1 MEHDR
6 KGNTSFNGLSRHSV
20 DSQNEKKRR
29 NYKLIVD
36 PMLRGGGQKLYRFEG
51 LDPMDNRPIHVRDP
65 RSRLTR
71 LWSKK
76 IPADLPI
83 PRFKYD
89 EHYVGEPP
97 PNEVTFTNLN
107 DNINQDFLENMVK
120 VYGNVEEVK
129 IYYNPKNK
137 KHLGVGKVMFLS
149 SKSAKMCA
157 DKLNQSSKMGNVM
170 TVFVDAGGKERQK
183 IVDDMLSD
191 KPKTSAPVSAP
202 TVLSDPRRN
211 RRLSSSSSFPTLK
224 SASSI
229 QSDFSTSIQSQS
241 SFDAYDPEA
250 YDPEFEYSLTQ
261 PPPHLPSQPPPP
273 LPSQPMYPSSE
284 KSFNSSQSDLG
295 YGSGTPMSNYN
306 HDSYNKGYD
315 MQSNTPSGSFY
326 PGANQNQF
334 GMSQSHGNSGANSGY
349 GFQQQTQQPPPPLP
363 PQPPHQPPPHLPSH
377 PPPPH
382 LPSHPPPH
390 LPPHH
395 SHVAPLH
402 QNQHHQMS
410 YNNNENQYS
419 SNQDTDRY
427 PPDPRNRGNNHHRN
441 RQNSEG
447 GSRGDHRNRDWRR
460 DRDHRHSRDSRD
472 HRDRGDDRMG
482 ERDGYNREPQ
492 RDRFNRRSNDRD
504 NDRGNNRDRNHHDRF
519 NRDMR
524 DSKRGG
530 PGGGKDRIDSRAG
543 PGGGKDRMDGRGERD
558 IGRFRHRP
566 EPAEK
571 SMEREKPPPQLP
583 KPKTPEPEPAQEE
596 EPRSMSL
603 ESRIQSL
610 LQNAMGEGF
619 GSPSSDSTS
628 DSRKKEST
636 PPPTSRWE
644 KPSSGPRT
652 PEPEVPRVPPI
663 PVVDQTSTPYNHM
676 SHFGTP
682 RDSGPQSTPDF
693 RDVNSVQGSVNGS
706 INVSVPPPSFHP
718 ANISGMPDMYNQLQ
732 PSQDTATPKMSQE
745 TVQDTKS
752 ASDDDDRM
760 SISSGGSGD
769 QNIEVNPLL
778 HPSGDVPSQPM
789 VPLVNTN
796 FMSPN
801 TSQPT
806 AWQAGSYNYGFNC
819 GQMMDMSGYN
829 VCNQNYYNQYVNNS
843 LNASSQGQ
851 VVDQSEED
859 EKVEKT
865 FAAVLDGCIK
875 ELKQI
880 MQKDMCKKMV
890 ENSAFKSFDGWWNN
904 EEQRNKQLPQKTVP
918 EKLPD
923 KPSSIKPTV
932 TVGKKE
938 VSSTIASLFEPQHPW
953 TKEGEINFGSYS
965 GGGMS
970 GGFLGI
976 RGGMPRLPSFKRKF
990 RPPSPPP
997 EDEESKGAHDEG
1009 DDEAKMEDDAGSD
1022 DEVASKRATR
1032 KAVVS
1037 DSSDDD
1043 EEEGEDDEDEDE
1055 EDEDD
1060 DEEVSGESSEDE
1072 SEEEDE
1078 SEASVSDSD
1087 DEDEEDEEDTTVDVE
1102 GKDDDEEEDPIIDV
1116 TSKEDREEGEDD
1128 EEDLSVGE
1136 PAKVEKEETEDE
1148 EEQEEDN
1155 DKEDEE
1161 DEEVDMSLS
1170 ETEEKEEK
1178 EKSESPQPSDRVL
1191 PSNEEI
1197 CDKDNAEKEDSQTE
1211 SEKVNN
1217 DNAKSSFDA
1226 NLAIAKNLTKSNF
1239 QTLLDASEILSL
1251 RELVQKPSILK
1262 ETEKVKEEVIDVVDS
1277 EPDKEERFGFLAEH
1291 DYFAP
1296 PVLPPGQEAEE
1307 IDSDG
1312 TMSADEETSSMEVF
1326 MDHNYCLPPKIP
1338 PKLEMPVEEL
1348 KPEPVKDVVKPKELV
1363 KTELPQENKKPTA
1376 KRKPRKPKQPTLTDI
1391 TEETVHLNK
1400 QRGSRELANLLEP
1413 IKPIPKFDPRNLDD
1427 ERKVFFDMYTSGLD
1441 PEDIMFLKK
1450 TYENLLQSEDPACY
1464 WINDILWV
1472 DHPVTNIPDPV
1483 PPKKRR
1489 KLEDMPKIHS
1499 TGSART
1505 EGFYKLSVKDK
1516 TGNRLDA
1523 FKAGKEPDTRLE
1535 KKAHTSRE
1543 ARHENRRLQ
1552 TTFADLDVGDLL
1564 RFNQLKY
1571 RKKQLRFARSDI
1583 HDWGLFALEPIAADE
1598 MVIEYVGQG
1607 VRQSVADLRE
1617 KKYEADGIGS
1627 SYMFRVDAET
1637 IIDATKS
1644 GNLARFINHCC
1655 NPNCYAKV
1663 ITVESQKKI
1672 VIYSKRDIDVNE
1684 EITYDYKFPIED
1696 EKIPCLCG
1704 ATSCR
1709 GTLN

>member
-6 KGNTSFNGLSRHSV
+6 KGNTSFNGLSRHLV
-20 DSQNEKKRR
+20 DSQHEKKRR

-71 LWSKK
+71 LWTKK
-76 IPADLPI
+76 LPADLPI

-120 VYGNVEEVK
+120 VYGSVEEVK

-149 SKSAKMCA
+149 SKSAKLCA
-157 DKLNQSSKMGNVM
+157 DKLNHSSKMGNVM

-191 KPKTSAPVSAP
+191 KPKNSAPVSSAA
-202 TVLSDPRRN
+202 TSVLTDPRRN
-211 RRLSSSSSFPTLK
+211 RRLSSSSSYPTLK
-224 SASSI
+224 SSSSI

-250 YDPEFEYSLTQ
+250 YDPELEYSLSQ
-261 PPPHLPSQPPPP
+261 PPPHLPTQPPPP
-273 LPSQPMYPSSE
+273 LPTQPMYASSE
-284 KSFNSSQSDLG
+284 KSFSSSQSDLG
-295 YGSGTPMSNYN
+295 YTSGTPMSNYS
-306 HDSYNKGYD
+306 HDGFNKGFD
-315 MQSNTPSGSFY
+315 GQSNTPGSSFY
-326 PGANQNQF
+326 TGSNHNQF

-349 GFQQQTQQPPPPLP
+349 GFQQQPPPPLP
-363 PQPPHQPPPHLPSH
+363 PQPPPHQPPPHIPSH
-377 PPPPH
+377 PPPH

-390 LPPHH
+390 LPPHQ
-395 SHVAPLH
+395 SHVAPIH
-402 QNQHHQMS
+402 QNQHHHMS

-419 SNQDTDRY
+419 SNQDMDRY
-427 PPDPRNRGNNHHRN
+427 PSDPRHRGSNHHRN
-441 RQNSEG
+441 RQNSDG
-447 GSRGDHRNRDWRR
+447 GPRGDHRNRDWRR

-482 ERDGYNREPQ
+482 ERDGYNRDSQ
-492 RDRFNRRSNDRD
+492 RDRFNRRDRD
-504 NDRGNNRDRNHHDRF
+504 NDRGNNRERNHHDRF
-519 NRDMR
+519 NRDTREM
-524 DSKRGG
+524 KRGG
-530 PGGGKDRIDSRAG
+530 PGGGKDRMDMRTG

-558 IGRFRHRP
+558 SGRFRHRQ
-566 EPAEK
+566 ESSER
-571 SMEREKPPPQLP
+571 SMEREKPPPQPP
-583 KPKTPEPEPAQEE
+583 KPKTPEPEPVQEE

-603 ESRIQSL
+603 DSRIQSL

-628 DSRKKEST
+628 DSRKKETT
-636 PPPTSRWE
+636 PPPTRWE
-644 KPSSGPRT
+644 KPVSGPRT
-652 PEPEVPRVPPI
+652 PEPEVPRVPPL
-663 PVVDQTSTPYNHM
+663 PVVDQPPTPFNHM

-682 RDSGPQSTPDF
+682 RESGPHSTPDF
-693 RDVNSVQGSVNGS
+693 RDVNSVPGSVNGN
-706 INVSVPPPSFHP
+706 INMNVLPPSFHP
-718 ANISGMPDMYNQLQ
+718 ANIPGMPDMYNKLQ
-732 PSQDTATPKMSQE
+732 PSQDKATPTQE
-745 TVQDTKS
+745 VVQDNKS

-778 HPSGDVPSQPM
+778 HPSGEVPNQTM
-789 VPLVNTN
+789 APLVNTN

-806 AWQAGSYNYGFNC
+806 AWQTGSYNYGFNC
-819 GQMMDMSGYN
+819 GPSVDMSGYN
-829 VCNQNYYNQYVNNS
+829 VYNQNYYNQCMNNS
-843 LNASSQGQ
+843 LNVSSQGQ

-904 EEQRNKQLPQKTVP
+904 EEQRHKQMPQKILP
-918 EKLPD
+918 EKLTE
-923 KPSSIKPTV
+923 KPSSVKPTV

-953 TKEGEINFGSYS
+953 TKEGEINFSSYS
-965 GGGMS
+965 GGMS

-997 EDEESKGAHDEG
+997 EDEESKGAHEEEG
-1009 DDEAKMEDDAGSD
+1009 DDEAKREDDAGSD
-1022 DEVASKRATR
+1022 DEITSKRASR

-1037 DSSDDD
+1037 DSSDDEDEEGDDD
-1043 EEEGEDDEDEDE
+1043 EEEE
-1055 EDEDD
+1055 EEEEEDD
-1060 DEEVSGESSEDE
+1060 DEEASAESSEEE
-1072 SEEEDE
+1072 SEEDE
-1078 SEASVSDSD
+1078 SEASASDSD
-1087 DEDEEDEEDTTVDVE
+1087 EEEEEEDEEDTTIDVE
-1102 GKDDDEEEDPIIDV
+1102 GKDEDDEEDPIIDV
-1116 TSKEDREEGEDD
+1116 TSKDEGE
-1128 EEDLSVGE
+1128 EEEEEELSVGE
-1136 PAKVEKEETEDE
+1136 PDRIEKEEEGQQQQE
-1148 EEQEEDN
+1148 EEEEM
-1155 DKEDEE
+1155 DKEDE
-1161 DEEVDMSLS
+1161 DEEIDMSLS
-1170 ETEEKEEK
+1170 EPEEKEEK
-1178 EKSESPQPSDRVL
+1178 EPLELPQPSDRVL
-1191 PSNEEI
+1191 PTKEDI

-1211 SEKVNN
+1211 SENVNIN
-1217 DNAKSSFDA
+1217 NAKSSFDA

-1262 ETEKVKEEVIDVVDS
+1262 ETDKVKEEVIDVVDS
-1277 EPDKEERFGFLAEH
+1277 EPDKEEKFGFLAEH

-1296 PVLPPGQEAEE
+1296 PVVPSGQDGEE

-1312 TMSADEETSSMEVF
+1312 TVSADEETSTVEVF

-1338 PKLEMPVEEL
+1338 AKLEMPVEEV
-1348 KPEPVKDVVKPKELV
+1348 KPEPVKEIVKPNEV
-1363 KTELPQENKKPTA
+1363 KTELPQENKKPKA
-1376 KRKPRKPKQPTLTDI
+1376 KRKPRKQKQPTLTDI
-1391 TEETVHLNK
+1391 TEETINLNK

-1441 PEDIMFLKK
+1441 LEDIMFLKR
-1450 TYENLLQSEDPACY
+1450 TYENLLQSEDPNCY

-1472 DHPVTNIPDPV
+1472 DHPITNIPDPV

-1523 FKAGKEPDTRLE
+1523 FKAGKEPDSRLE

>member
-1 MEHDR
+1 
-6 KGNTSFNGLSRHSV
+6 
-20 DSQNEKKRR
+20 
-29 NYKLIVD
+29 
-36 PMLRGGGQKLYRFEG
+36 
-51 LDPMDNRPIHVRDP
+51 
-65 RSRLTR
+65 
-71 LWSKK
+71 
-76 IPADLPI
+76 
-83 PRFKYD
+83 
-89 EHYVGEPP
+89 
-97 PNEVTFTNLN
+97 
-107 DNINQDFLENMVK
+107 
-120 VYGNVEEVK
+120 
-129 IYYNPKNK
+129 
-137 KHLGVGKVMFLS
+137 
-149 SKSAKMCA
+149 
-157 DKLNQSSKMGNVM
+157 
-170 TVFVDAGGKERQK
+170 
-183 IVDDMLSD
+183 
-191 KPKTSAPVSAP
+191 
-202 TVLSDPRRN
+202 
-211 RRLSSSSSFPTLK
+211 
-224 SASSI
+224 
-229 QSDFSTSIQSQS
+229 
-241 SFDAYDPEA
+241 
-250 YDPEFEYSLTQ
+250 
-261 PPPHLPSQPPPP
+261 
-273 LPSQPMYPSSE
+273 
-284 KSFNSSQSDLG
+284 
-295 YGSGTPMSNYN
+295 
-306 HDSYNKGYD
+306 
-315 MQSNTPSGSFY
+315 
-326 PGANQNQF
+326 
-334 GMSQSHGNSGANSGY
+334 
-349 GFQQQTQQPPPPLP
+349 
-363 PQPPHQPPPHLPSH
+363 
-377 PPPPH
+377 
-382 LPSHPPPH
+382 
-390 LPPHH
+390 
-395 SHVAPLH
+395 
-402 QNQHHQMS
+402 
-410 YNNNENQYS
+410 
-419 SNQDTDRY
+419 
-427 PPDPRNRGNNHHRN
+427 
-441 RQNSEG
+441 
-447 GSRGDHRNRDWRR
+447 
-460 DRDHRHSRDSRD
+460 
-472 HRDRGDDRMG
+472 MG
-482 ERDGYNREPQ
+482 ERDGYNR
-492 RDRFNRRSNDRD
+492 DRFNRRVNDRD
-504 NDRGNNRDRNHHDRF
+504 NDRGNNRDRNNHDRF
-519 NRDMR
+519 NRDNR
-524 DSKRGG
+524 R
-530 PGGGKDRIDSRAG
+530 P
-543 PGGGKDRMDGRGERD
+543 GKDRMDGRGGPGKDRLDGRGERD
-558 IGRFRHRP
+558 RFRHRQGS
-566 EPAEK
+566 AEK
-571 SMEREKPPPQLP
+571 SMEREKPPPLPP

-628 DSRKKEST
+628 DSRKKEQT
-636 PPPTSRWE
+636 PPPSRWE
-644 KPSSGPRT
+644 KPSGPRT
-652 PEPEVPRVPPI
+652 PEPEAPRVPPI
-663 PVVDQTSTPYNHM
+663 PTVDQSSTPYNHL

-682 RDSGPQSTPDF
+682 RDSAPHSTPDF
-693 RDVNSVQGSVNGS
+693 RDVNSVPGSVNGT
-706 INVSVPPPSFHP
+706 INVSVPPPSFHH
-718 ANISGMPDMYNQLQ
+718 ANIPGMPDMYNQLQ
-732 PSQDTATPKMSQE
+732 PAQDKVTPTMSQE
-745 TVQDTKS
+745 TVQDTNKS

-778 HPSGDVPSQPM
+778 HPAGDVPPTQTM

-801 TSQPT
+801 TSQPA
-806 AWQAGSYNYGFNC
+806 AWQTGSYNYNFSGSQITN
-819 GQMMDMSGYN
+819 MSGYNN
-829 VCNQNYYNQYVNNS
+829 VCNQNYYNQYMNNSVNN
-843 LNASSQGQ
+843 ASQVQ

-904 EEQRNKQLPQKTVP
+904 EEQKNKQLQPQKLLPEKVP
-918 EKLPD
+918 E

-953 TKEGEINFGSYS
+953 TKEGEINFSSYS
-965 GGGMS
+965 GGMS

-997 EDEESKGAHDEG
+997 EDEESKGAHEEG
-1009 DDEAKMEDDAGSD
+1009 DEEAKQGDDAGSD
-1022 DEVASKRATR
+1022 DEVASKRASR

-1037 DSSDDD
+1037 DSSDDED
-1043 EEEGEDDEDEDE
+1043 EEGDEEEDEDE
-1055 EDEDD
+1055 EDEDE
-1060 DEEVSGESSEDE
+1060 DEEASAESSEDE

-1078 SEASVSDSD
+1078 SEASASESD
-1087 DEDEEDEEDTTVDVE
+1087 DEDEEEEEEDTTVDVE
-1102 GKDDDEEEDPIIDV
+1102 GKDEEEEDPIIDV
-1116 TSKEDREEGEDD
+1116 TSKEDRED
-1128 EEDLSVGE
+1128 EEEELSVGE
-1136 PAKVEKEETEDE
+1136 PAKVEKAESE

-1170 ETEEKEEK
+1170 EAEEKET
-1178 EKSESPQPSDRVL
+1178 KSLSPQPTDRVS
-1191 PSNEEI
+1191 PSKEEI
-1197 CDKDNAEKEDSQTE
+1197 CDINKAVKEDMPTQ
-1211 SEKVNN
+1211 SEKVNVN
-1217 DNAKSSFDA
+1217 NTKSSFDA
-1226 NLAIAKNLTKSNF
+1226 NLEIAKNLTKSNF

-1262 ETEKVKEEVIDVVDS
+1262 ETDKVKDEVIDVVES
-1277 EPDKEERFGFLAEH
+1277 EPDKGFGFLAEH

-1296 PVLPPGQEAEE
+1296 PVLPAGQEAEE

-1312 TMSADEETSSMEVF
+1312 TMSADEDTSNMEVF

-1338 PKLEMPVEEL
+1338 PRLEMPVEEL
-1348 KPEPVKDVVKPKELV
+1348 KPEPVKEVVKPKEV

-1450 TYENLLQSEDPACY
+1450 TYENLLQSEDPSCY

-1607 VRQSVADLRE
+1607 IRQSVADLRE

-1704 ATSCR
+1704 ASSCR